1 MLVNRCK
8 FLLALAWSSAW
19 NRKGT
24 LGLVVFSIALSAT
37 LLLGMERVRTQV
49 RDSFV
54 QAVSGTDLVVGARG
68 SELQLLLYA
77 VFHMGKASN
86 NMGWDSAQRIAQ
98 RRDVAWTIPISLG
111 DSHKGFAVVATT
123 TDFFTLYQYRRHAS
137 LQFAQGRE
145 FEDIFDVVLGAE
157 VAAREHYRLGDRV
170 LLSHGTG
177 DTRLSLHADKP
188 FTVCGILAPTGTPVD
203 RGLYI
208 SLAAMEAIHID
219 WQGGAPAPG
228 FHVRPDQVSKFNL
241 TPKTVTA
248 VLVGLKNRARVFAA
262 QREINADQ
270 QEALM
275 GVMPGVALDQ
285 LWSLLRTGE
294 NALRVLSWLVT
305 VAGLAGLVA
314 TILAGLGER
323 RRELAVL
330 RAAGASPQD
339 IVTLLSL
346 ESLLLVLAGTFA
358 GTALTATL
366 LAVFGP
372 MLTSGYG
379 LSLTLSLPTA
389 TEWQLLAAINAAG
402 FFAGLIPAWRAYRI
416 SLADGLNASAG

>member
-24 LGLVVFSIALSAT
+24 LSLVVFSIALSTT

-86 NMGWDSAQRIAQ
+86 NMGWDSAQRLAQ

-111 DSHKGFAVVATT
+111 DSHRGFAVVATT

-228 FHVRPDQVSKFNL
+228 FHVRPDQVSKFSL
-241 TPKTVTA
+241 TPKSITA

-275 GVMPGVALDQ
+275 AVMPGVALDQ
-285 LWSLLRTGE
+285 LWSLLRSGE

-314 TILAGLGER
+314 AILAGLGER

-330 RAAGASPQD
+330 RAAGASPLD
-339 IVTLLSL
+339 IVALLSF
-346 ESLLLVLAGTFA
+346 EGTLLVLTGALAGA
-358 GTALTATL
+358 AALAAL

-372 MLTSGYG
+372 VLASGYG
-379 LSLTLSLPTA
+379 LNLTLTQPTTA
-389 TEWQLLAAINAAG
+389 EWRLLGGIVAAG
-402 FFAGLIPAWRAYRI
+402 FFAGLIPAWRAYRM
-416 SLADGLNASAG
+416 SLADGLNASV

>member
-1 MLVNRCK
+1 MNRCK

-24 LGLVVFSIALSAT
+24 LSLVVFSIALSTT

-86 NMGWDSAQRIAQ
+86 NMSWDSAQRLAQ

-111 DSHKGFAVVATT
+111 DSHRGFAVVATT

-188 FTVCGILAPTGTPVD
+188 FIVCGILAPTGTPVD

>member
-1 MLVNRCK
+1 MNRCK

-24 LGLVVFSIALSAT
+24 LSLVVFSIALSTT

-86 NMGWDSAQRIAQ
+86 NMSWDSAQRLAQ

-111 DSHKGFAVVATT
+111 DSHRGFAVVATT

-157 VAAREHYRLGDRV
+157 VAAREHYRLGDHV

-339 IVTLLSL
+339 IVALLSL

-372 MLTSGYG
+372 MLASGYG

>member
-1 MLVNRCK
+1 MNRCK

-24 LGLVVFSIALSAT
+24 LSLVVFSIALSTT

-86 NMGWDSAQRIAQ
+86 NMSWDSAQRLAQ

-111 DSHKGFAVVATT
+111 DSHRGFAVVATT

>member
-1 MLVNRCK
+1 MKRCK
-8 FLLALAWSSAW
+8 FLLALACSSAW
-19 NRKGT
+19 NRKTT
-24 LGLVVFSIALSAT
+24 LSLVVFSVALSTT

-49 RDSFV
+49 RDNFV

-77 VFHMGKASN
+77 VFHLGKASN
-86 NMGWDSAQRIAQ
+86 NMGWESAQRIAA
-98 RRDVAWTIPISLG
+98 RNDVAWTIPVSLG
-111 DSHKGFAVVATT
+111 DSHKGFAVVGTT
-123 TDFFTLYQYRRHAS
+123 TDFFTRYQYRRHAA
-137 LQFAQGRE
+137 LQFVQGQP
-145 FEDIFDVVLGAE
+145 FEGIFDVVLGAE
-157 VAAREHYRLGDRV
+157 VAAKERYKLGDRV

-177 DTRLSLHADKP
+177 DSRLSLHADKP
-188 FTVCGILAPTGTPVD
+188 FAVCGILAPTGTPVD
-203 RGLYI
+203 RALLI

-219 WQGGAPAPG
+219 WQGGAPMPG

-270 QEALM
+270 QESLM

-285 LWSLLRTGE
+285 LWGLLRTGE

-339 IVTLLSL
+339 IVALLAL
-346 ESLLLVLAGTFA
+346 ESLLLVLAGTLA
-358 GTALTATL
+358 GAVLAAVL
-366 LAVFGP
+366 LAVFSP
-372 MLTSGYG
+372 LLASGYG
-379 LSLTLSLPTA
+379 LNLALSWPTA
-389 TEWQLLAAINAAG
+389 TEWQLLGAINAAG
-402 FFAGLIPAWRAYRI
+402 FVAGLIPAWRAYRI
-416 SLADGLNASAG
+416 SLADGLNASA

>member
-1 MLVNRCK
+1 MNRCK

-24 LGLVVFSIALSAT
+24 LSLVVFSIALSTT

-86 NMGWDSAQRIAQ
+86 NMGWDSAQRLAQ

-111 DSHKGFAVVATT
+111 DSHRGFAVVATT

-228 FHVRPDQVSKFNL
+228 FHVRPDQVNKFNL

-339 IVTLLSL
+339 IVALLSL

>member
-1 MLVNRCK
+1 MTRCI
-8 FLLALAWSSAW
+8 FLLSLAFSSAW

-24 LGLVVFSIALSAT
+24 LSLVIFSIALSTT

-49 RDSFV
+49 RENFV

-77 VFHMGKASN
+77 IFHMGKASN
-86 NMGWDSAQRIAQ
+86 NMDWDSALRIAG
-98 RRDVAWTIPISLG
+98 RNDVAWTIPVSLG
-111 DSHKGFAVVATT
+111 DSHKGFAVVGTT
-123 TDFFTLYQYRRHAS
+123 TDFFTRYQYRRHAS
-137 LQFAQGRE
+137 LQFAQGQQ
-145 FEDIFDVVLGAE
+145 FEGIFDVVLGAE
-157 VAAREHYRLGDRV
+157 VAAREHYKLGDRV

-177 DTRLSLHADKP
+177 NTRLSLHADKP
-188 FTVCGILAPTGTPVD
+188 FAVCGILAPTGTPVD
-203 RGLYI
+203 RSLYI

-219 WQGGAPAPG
+219 WQGGAPIAG

-241 TPKTVTA
+241 TPKSVTA
-248 VLVGLKNRARVFAA
+248 VMVGLKNRARVFAA

-294 NALRVLSWLVT
+294 SALRVLSWLVT
-305 VAGLAGLVA
+305 VAGLAGLAA

-330 RAAGASPQD
+330 RAAGASPLD
-339 IVTLLSL
+339 IVALLSL
-346 ESLLLVLAGTFA
+346 ESMLLVLAGALA
-358 GTALTATL
+358 GALLTVAL
-366 LAVFGP
+366 LAVFSP
-372 MLTSGYG
+372 ILANSLG
-379 LSLTLSLPTA
+379 LSLSLSWPTA
-389 TEWQLLAAINAAG
+389 TEWQLLGAITTAG
-402 FFAGLIPAWRAYRI
+402 FLTGLIPAWRAYRI
-416 SLADGLNASAG
+416 SLTDGLNASA

>member
-1 MLVNRCK
+1 MNRCK

-24 LGLVVFSIALSAT
+24 LSLVVFSIALSTT

-86 NMGWDSAQRIAQ
+86 NMGWDSAQRLAQ

-111 DSHKGFAVVATT
+111 DSHRGFAVVATT

-188 FTVCGILAPTGTPVD
+188 FIVCGILAPTGTPVD

-372 MLTSGYG
+372 MLASGYG